1 MLRGQSWIFICSF
14 VILAIAITGIC
25 LAVTP
30 VAAAALQNNSTTN
43 AGTLDTTLHTQGS
56 NSASPP
62 AAQTTSQPSAD
73 TCLLCYSPSHTL
85 LSRLSEWM
93 GK

>member
-1 MLRGQSWIFICSF
+1 MPRGQSWIIFCSF
-14 VILAIAITGIC
+14 VILAVAITGIC

-30 VAAAALQNNSTTN
+30 VAAAALQNNSIN
-43 AGTLDTTLHTQGS
+43 NVGTLATTLHTQEA
-56 NSASPP
+56 NPAPAP

-85 LSRLSEWM
+85 L
-93 GK
+93 